1 MNGSTQRYQSRRLD
15 QAGLKMRIKDLAATR
30 VRYGYRRIHVL
41 LRRQGWE
48 ISHKR
53 THRLYRE
60 LGLQLRNKTSKRKVK
75 AKLRN
80 DWTPATAPNDCPSMD
95 FRSDQLFDGRKIRVL
110 WRRVYS
116 EHRPHS
122 SLGNQTR
129 IERAFLSGQACLP

>member
-1 MNGSTQRYQSRRLD
+1 
-15 QAGLKMRIKDLAATR
+15 MRIKELAATR

-75 AKLRN
+75 AKLRD

-110 WRRVYS
+110 WRRDYS

-122 SLGNQTR
+122 SLGNQAPDRTR
-129 IERAFLSGQACLP
+129 FFVRTGMLALTKREPVLSQRPE